1 MLSGFLSFLFALLC
15 ILLVLLILIQKGKSS
30 LGIGSISGNNQ
41 MLFGGG
47 GGQTLFQKITWV
59 LAFLLIIGSLGL
71 STLKYK
77 NHNKAYLAKQNMP
90 INTNN

>member
-1 MLSGFLSFLFALLC
+1 MLNGILSFFFALLC
-15 ILLVLLILIQKGKSS
+15 ILIVLMVLIQKGKSS

-47 GGQTLFQKITWV
+47 GGQNLFQKITWV
-59 LAFLLIIGSLGL
+59 MGLVLIFGSVGL

-77 NHNKAYLAKQNMP
+77 TYRNNSFNHSAPARNQN
-90 INTNN
+90 

>member
-1 MLSGFLSFLFALLC
+1 MLNGILSFFFAILC
-15 ILLVLLILIQKGKSS
+15 ILLVLMILIQKGKSS

-47 GGQTLFQKITWV
+47 GGQNLFQKITWIMG
-59 LAFLLIIGSLGL
+59 AILILGSISL

-77 NHNKAYLAKQNMP
+77 AHRANNFNHSAPTRNQN
-90 INTNN
+90 

>member
-1 MLSGFLSFLFALLC
+1 MLNGILSFFFALLC
-15 ILLVLLILIQKGKSS
+15 ILLILMILIQKGKSS

-47 GGQTLFQKITWV
+47 GGQNLFQKITWLMGV
-59 LAFLLIIGSLGL
+59 ILVFGSVSL

-77 NHNKAYLAKQNMP
+77 TYRNHSFSHSTSAKYQN
-90 INTNN
+90 

>member
-1 MLSGFLSFLFALLC
+1 MLNGLLSFFFALLC

-30 LGIGSISGNNQ
+30 LGIGSIGGQNQ

-47 GGQTLFQKITWV
+47 GGQNLFQKITWIMG
-59 LAFLLIIGSLGL
+59 LILIVGSIGL

-77 NHNKAYLAKQNMP
+77 NNRLKQFGQTTQTR
-90 INTNN
+90 INN

>member
-1 MLSGFLSFLFALLC
+1 MLNGILSFFFALLC
-15 ILLVLLILIQKGKSS
+15 ILLILMILIQKGKSS

-47 GGQTLFQKITWV
+47 GGQNLFQKITWV
-59 LAFLLIIGSLGL
+59 LGLVLIFGSVSL

-77 NHNKAYLAKQNMP
+77 TNRVNNFNYSAPTKNQN
-90 INTNN
+90 

>member
-1 MLSGFLSFLFALLC
+1 MLNGILSFFFALLC
-15 ILLVLLILIQKGKSS
+15 ILLILMVLIQKGKSS

-47 GGQTLFQKITWV
+47 GGQNLFQKITWV
-59 LAFLLIIGSLGL
+59 MGIILVIGSIGL

-77 NHNKAYLAKQNMP
+77 NYRYNSFNQSAQAKNQN
-90 INTNN
+90 